1 MFGFLFPGQGTVR
14 VGMGA
19 WLRRRPVARDR
30 LDEIDA
36 LLSRPISPLCA
47 RGPLDRLVS
56 TEHAQVAV
64 TACNLAALAVLA
76 EEGYEP
82 AVVAGHSVGEL
93 TALHAAGVLDL
104 AETVRLVE
112 TRARLMAVAGGGG
125 GMRAVMGLAVERVE
139 ELAAEAAAPGEP
151 VVVGLENAPG
161 HVVVSG
167 AAPALDR
174 LEKLATD
181 ATKIMPLKVG
191 NAYHSP
197 LMAAAVPPWAAAVA
211 APRCAP
217 PRPRRAERHRR
228 AHHRPPHAARGA
240 GRPAHRQGP
249 MDPYGRRGRRD
260 RPRGRGR
267 RQQGAGRA
275 VPPGRGPLP
284 EHGRPRHPAPPGQGG
299 GRVNRWG
306 SAAVGYAGLTRPVE
320 LLGGMR
326 VADVYTAAER
336 VRSTAGTLEHWAG
349 RLAGKR
355 AVLRLLG
362 LPPTA
367 GHLGQV
373 EILPRPSPA
382 CRATPPVLTATR
394 RPYT

>member
-47 RGPLDRLVS
+47 RGPLERLVS

-191 NAYHSP
+191 DAYHSP

-211 APRCAP
+211 VAAMRAPRVPVVPNVTGEPTTDLRTLREALVAQLTGRVRWTRTVGAVDAIAP
-217 PRPRRAERHRR
+217 GVEVGDSKVLAGLSRRAG
-228 AHHRPPHAARGA
+228 ARCLSMA
-240 GRPAHRQGP
+240 
-249 MDPYGRRGRRD
+249 DP
-260 RPRGRGR
+260 
-267 RQQGAGRA
+267 
-275 VPPGRGPLP
+275 
-284 EHGRPRHPAPPGQGG
+284 
-299 GRVNRWG
+299 
-306 SAAVGYAGLTRPVE
+306 
-320 LLGGMR
+320 
-326 VADVYTAAER
+326 
-336 VRSTAGTLEHWAG
+336 GTLR
-349 RLAGKR
+349 RLAKEV
-355 AVLRLLG
+355 A
-362 LPPTA
+362 A
-367 GHLGQV
+367 
-373 EILPRPSPA
+373 
-382 CRATPPVLTATR
+382 
-394 RPYT
+394 

>member
-191 NAYHSP
+191 DAYHSP
-197 LMAAAVPPWAAAVA
+197 LMAAAVPKWAAAVA
-211 APRCAP
+211 AAAMRAPRVPVVPNVTGEPTTDLRTLREALVAQLTGRVRWIRTVGAVDAIAP
-217 PRPRRAERHRR
+217 GVEVGDSKVLAGLSRRAG
-228 AHHRPPHAARGA
+228 ARCLSMA
-240 GRPAHRQGP
+240 
-249 MDPYGRRGRRD
+249 DP
-260 RPRGRGR
+260 
-267 RQQGAGRA
+267 
-275 VPPGRGPLP
+275 
-284 EHGRPRHPAPPGQGG
+284 
-299 GRVNRWG
+299 
-306 SAAVGYAGLTRPVE
+306 
-320 LLGGMR
+320 
-326 VADVYTAAER
+326 
-336 VRSTAGTLEHWAG
+336 GTLR
-349 RLAGKR
+349 RLAKEV
-355 AVLRLLG
+355 A
-362 LPPTA
+362 A
-367 GHLGQV
+367 
-373 EILPRPSPA
+373 
-382 CRATPPVLTATR
+382 
-394 RPYT
+394 

>member
-139 ELAAEAAAPGEP
+139 ELAAEAAAPDEP

-191 NAYHSP
+191 DAYHSP

-211 APRCAP
+211 VAAMRAPRVPVVPNVTGEPTTDLRTLREALVAQLTGRVRWTRTVGAVDAIAP
-217 PRPRRAERHRR
+217 GVEVGDSKVLAGLSRRAG
-228 AHHRPPHAARGA
+228 ARCLSMA
-240 GRPAHRQGP
+240 
-249 MDPYGRRGRRD
+249 DP
-260 RPRGRGR
+260 
-267 RQQGAGRA
+267 
-275 VPPGRGPLP
+275 
-284 EHGRPRHPAPPGQGG
+284 
-299 GRVNRWG
+299 
-306 SAAVGYAGLTRPVE
+306 
-320 LLGGMR
+320 
-326 VADVYTAAER
+326 
-336 VRSTAGTLEHWAG
+336 GTLR
-349 RLAGKR
+349 RLAKEV
-355 AVLRLLG
+355 A
-362 LPPTA
+362 A
-367 GHLGQV
+367 
-373 EILPRPSPA
+373 
-382 CRATPPVLTATR
+382 
-394 RPYT
+394 

>member
-1 MFGFLFPGQGTVR
+1 MLGYLFPGQGTVR

-104 AETVRLVE
+104 AGTVRLVE
-112 TRARLMAVAGGGG
+112 TRARLMAAAGGGG
-125 GMRAVMGLAVERVE
+125 GMRALMGLAVERVE

-174 LEKLATD
+174 LEKLAAD

-191 NAYHSP
+191 DAYHSP
-197 LMAAAVPPWAAAVA
+197 LMAAAVPAWAAAVA
-211 APRCAP
+211 AAPMREPRVPVVPNVTGEPTTDLRTLREALVAQLTGRVRWTSTVHAVDAIAP
-217 PRPRRAERHRR
+217 GVEVGDSKVLAGLSRRAG
-228 AHHRPPHAARGA
+228 ARCLSMA
-240 GRPAHRQGP
+240 
-249 MDPYGRRGRRD
+249 DP
-260 RPRGRGR
+260 
-267 RQQGAGRA
+267 
-275 VPPGRGPLP
+275 
-284 EHGRPRHPAPPGQGG
+284 
-299 GRVNRWG
+299 
-306 SAAVGYAGLTRPVE
+306 
-320 LLGGMR
+320 
-326 VADVYTAAER
+326 
-336 VRSTAGTLEHWAG
+336 GTLR
-349 RLAGKR
+349 RLAKEV
-355 AVLRLLG
+355 A
-362 LPPTA
+362 A
-367 GHLGQV
+367 
-373 EILPRPSPA
+373 
-382 CRATPPVLTATR
+382 
-394 RPYT
+394 

>member
-1 MFGFLFPGQGTVR
+1 MSMFGYLFPGQGTVR

-36 LLSRPISPLCA
+36 LLSRPITPLCA
-47 RGPLDRLVS
+47 RGPLDRLMS

-104 AETVRLVE
+104 AGTVRLVE
-112 TRARLMAVAGGGG
+112 TRARLMAAGAVAGSGG
-125 GMRAVMGLAVERVE
+125 GMRAVMGLEVARVE
-139 ELAAEAAAPGEP
+139 ELAAAAAAPGEP

-191 NAYHSP
+191 DAYHSP
-197 LMAAAVPPWAAAVA
+197 LMAAAVPAWAAAVA
-211 APRCAP
+211 AAAMREPRVPVVPNVTGEPTTDLRTLREALVAQLTGRVRWTRTVHAVDAIAP
-217 PRPRRAERHRR
+217 GVEVGDSKVLAGLSRRAG
-228 AHHRPPHAARGA
+228 ARCLSMA
-240 GRPAHRQGP
+240 
-249 MDPYGRRGRRD
+249 DP
-260 RPRGRGR
+260 
-267 RQQGAGRA
+267 
-275 VPPGRGPLP
+275 
-284 EHGRPRHPAPPGQGG
+284 
-299 GRVNRWG
+299 
-306 SAAVGYAGLTRPVE
+306 
-320 LLGGMR
+320 
-326 VADVYTAAER
+326 
-336 VRSTAGTLEHWAG
+336 GTLR
-349 RLAGKR
+349 RLAKEV
-355 AVLRLLG
+355 A
-362 LPPTA
+362 A
-367 GHLGQV
+367 
-373 EILPRPSPA
+373 
-382 CRATPPVLTATR
+382 
-394 RPYT
+394 